1 MNDLFEIKQDEITLR
16 CEATE
21 MEEGQGS
28 IYIEEYVPDIEADK
42 KLLIYGGLVPTKAL
56 NITVKSLALLHEA
69 GGSFS
74 AYFCVDRLLE
84 KKCKNKL
91 VKNELDGCCFY
102 AEGAKALEILTKLC
116 GYVLFMPEDRLDCFM
131 LCSSENVSLKDGVL
145 TPINTNECRMIT
157 QLTEKL
163 VMALPAFAAGME
175 LKKEKLRNSA
185 DESDDDEPEEIA
197 DSSDNADDNEI
208 SEAARG
214 ITAEKESDERSSSA
228 EPISK

>member
-157 QLTEKL
+157 CS
-163 VMALPAFAAGME
+163 P
-175 LKKEKLRNSA
+175 
-185 DESDDDEPEEIA
+185 
-197 DSSDNADDNEI
+197 
-208 SEAARG
+208 
-214 ITAEKESDERSSSA
+214 RSSLWLCLHLQPEWSLKRKSSVTLPTKA
-228 EPISK
+228 MTTSPRRSPTAPTTPTTTRYPRLQGA